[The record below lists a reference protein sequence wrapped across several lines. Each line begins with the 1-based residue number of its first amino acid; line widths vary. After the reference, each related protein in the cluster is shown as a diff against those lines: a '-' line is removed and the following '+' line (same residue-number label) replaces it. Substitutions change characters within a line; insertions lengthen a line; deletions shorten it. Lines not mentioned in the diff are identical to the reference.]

1 MKKFIL
7 ISFFIIVLKNFAFIH
22 KIEKVK
28 SEIMNKKI
36 PITII
41 LPKEY
46 SEKEKYSVIYGLH
59 GWGGSFRSFA
69 RAKNIKELA
78 DKYNVILVFPD
89 GNWNSWYIN
98 SEKKKNSNY
107 STFISQEVVN
117 YVDSKY
123 STIKERNH
131 RAIIGFSMGG
141 FGAFYNGINYPNVFG
156 NIGDIS
162 GGVFVEK
169 WKRKWGI
176 HKVINNEDYSKY
188 NIIDN
193 IGRLKENNFKTNI
206 IIDVG
211 NKDFFLEDNRE
222 LHKKLNELE
231 IEHTYIERKGRHRKS
246 YWVKSWEIMLEFFS
260 QKFNESNEKIGG
272 IK

>member
-7 ISFFIIVLKNFAFIH
+7 ISFFIIALKNFAFIN

-141 FGAFYNGINYPNVFG
+141 FGAFYNGIN
-156 NIGDIS
+156 
-162 GGVFVEK
+162 
-169 WKRKWGI
+169 
-176 HKVINNEDYSKY
+176 KVINNEDYSKY

-231 IEHTYIERKGRHRKS
+231 IEHTYIERKGKHRKS
-246 YWVKSWEIMLEFFS
+246 YWIKSWEIMLEFFS
-260 QKFNESNEKIGG
+260 QKFNESKEKLGEKNVNRKFFVKISKRGG
-272 IK
+272 VRSK

>member
-1 MKKFIL
+1 MKKIIL
-7 ISFFIIVLKNFAFIH
+7 ISFFITALKSFTFIH

-36 PITII
+36 PVSII

-46 SEKEKYSVIYGLH
+46 TDKKKYAVIYALH

-69 RAKNIKELA
+69 RVKSLKELA

-98 SEKKKNSNY
+98 SEKKKNSKY
-107 STFISQEVVN
+107 STFIAKEVVN
-117 YVDSKY
+117 YIDNKY
-123 STIKERNH
+123 STIKDRNY
-131 RAIIGFSMGG
+131 RAILGFSMGG

-156 NIGDIS
+156 NIGNIS

-169 WKRKWGI
+169 WKSKWGI
-176 HKVINNEDYSKY
+176 HKVINNGDYANY
-188 NIIDN
+188 NIIEIADK
-193 IGRLKENNFKTNI
+193 LKENKFKTNI

-211 NKDFFLEDNRE
+211 NKDFFLKDNRE

-246 YWVKSWEIMLEFFS
+246 YWVKSWEIMIEFFNE
-260 QKFNESNEKIGG
+260 KFNESSEK
-272 IK
+272 